1 MYFYRTYRDER
12 ERGQGKATR
21 APSTYTT
28 LGRKGGEARAGGGA
42 RGCVR
47 LTSTA
52 CAPAR
57 AAARHVRTPARPH
70 ATSAACP
77 ASAGRPHATS
87 ASRRL

>member
-1 MYFYRTYRDER
+1 MATDATAAFTLFIAVTFPFFGDLLGFFGGFAFTPTSYF
-12 ERGQGKATR
+12 
-21 APSTYTT
+21 
-28 LGRKGGEARAGGGA
+28 
-42 RGCVR
+42 VR